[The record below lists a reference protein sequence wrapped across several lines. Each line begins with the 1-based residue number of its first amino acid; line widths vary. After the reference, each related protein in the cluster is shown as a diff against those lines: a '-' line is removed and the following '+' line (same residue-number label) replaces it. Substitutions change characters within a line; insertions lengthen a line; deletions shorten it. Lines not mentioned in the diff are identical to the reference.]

1 LATVFLGSGEFSRD
15 LLTELLRSGYGITS
29 VITPQDRPA
38 GRGLKL
44 RPTAVKAL
52 AEAEGLEVLQPSG
65 PADSSFLDALRG
77 TRPDVL
83 LVADYGYVLPGTVL
97 GFPSRGC
104 VNVHPSLL
112 PRYRGA
118 APIQRALME
127 GESETG
133 VTLMLMDE
141 GLDTGPVIA
150 SEKVAIEEEDDAL
163 TLRGKLAL
171 LGARL
176 VLEELPGFLSGK
188 TVPRPQEEGHATY
201 ADPIRKEEAAI
212 DWTRDAMT
220 IFNQVRALSP
230 RPGAHTWLEGKR
242 VKILRARPR
251 QDVAAAPGK
260 VAAAAGDALVVGAGE
275 QALQVYELQ
284 PEGRKVMGAG
294 EFMRGYRISEGDL
307 FA

>member
-1 LATVFLGSGEFSRD
+1 MPFFIVYGALYGSSMDSRWHECGHRTAFRTKWMNDVIYEIAQQQPCDSGALGRLRMIPKGWERSSTAAA
-15 LLTELLRSGYGITS
+15 LL
-29 VITPQDRPA
+29 D
-38 GRGLKL
+38 GR
-44 RPTAVKAL
+44 
-52 AEAEGLEVLQPSG
+52 Q
-65 PADSSFLDALRG
+65 
-77 TRPDVL
+77 
-83 LVADYGYVLPGTVL
+83 
-97 GFPSRGC
+97 
-104 VNVHPSLL
+104 
-112 PRYRGA
+112 
-118 APIQRALME
+118 
-127 GESETG
+127 ETG
-133 VTLMLMDE
+133 VTIMLMDE